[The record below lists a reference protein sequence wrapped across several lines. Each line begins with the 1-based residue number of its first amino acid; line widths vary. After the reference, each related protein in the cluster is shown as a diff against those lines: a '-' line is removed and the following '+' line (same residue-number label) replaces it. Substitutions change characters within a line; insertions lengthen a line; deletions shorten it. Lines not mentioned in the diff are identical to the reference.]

1 MFDIG
6 FSCHAEGQCTSK
18 QQSLLHLANVP
29 GVTMSDICL
38 DNITNR
44 NINKYQLCE
53 IFKKLMAG
61 GKTDTSTPRKS
72 ANGIKAMSNDNML

>member
-1 MFDIG
+1 
-6 FSCHAEGQCTSK
+6 
-18 QQSLLHLANVP
+18 
-29 GVTMSDICL
+29 MSDICL